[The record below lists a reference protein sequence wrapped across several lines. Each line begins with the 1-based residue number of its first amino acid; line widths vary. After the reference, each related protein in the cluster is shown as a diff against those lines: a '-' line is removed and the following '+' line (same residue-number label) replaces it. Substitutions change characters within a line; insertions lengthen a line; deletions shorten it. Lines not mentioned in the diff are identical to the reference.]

1 MQSWGRVVFPP
12 TRTVKFD
19 GGAVDVDTIELK
31 KPASV
36 YQCRVGLIA
45 FNYDTKISPSIRRLS
60 ICYSGVVTDA
70 KERERLTK
78 KPTTLPSDFARDL
91 SVHHSTLSQ
100 ILRGKRRLTGR
111 NVRAFGRRLR
121 LPAPEIAELCAL
133 ENESAVLSALDRPNF
148 QADSRWVASMVGIPL
163 DEVNITLQRLLRKR
177 IVTMNTRSRWERLSG
192 GSLRTR

>member
-1 MQSWGRVVFPP
+1 MPLVMFR
-12 TRTVKFD
+12 
-19 GGAVDVDTIELK
+19 AVLTAELE
-31 KPASV
+31 
-36 YQCRVGLIA
+36 
-45 FNYDTKISPSIRRLS
+45 RRRAANS
-60 ICYSGVVTDA
+60 RYSL
-70 KERERLTK
+70 R
-78 KPTTLPSDFARDL
+78 SFARDL